1 MMAEVQREGSSKRA
15 CMKKI
20 GNAIKWMAGILL
32 VILLCAV
39 GCVWYAVKIEP
50 YMVRTKELALDTSL
64 SEPLTIVQ
72 VSDIQISEN
81 YTIHHFQKVVDR
93 IISLEPDIL
102 LFTGDLYENYA
113 AYHDNENLVS
123 QLSQIQP
130 RYGKFA
136 IWGNR
141 DYGGGAVRQYQ
152 QLMEAS
158 GFYLL
163 QNEGVTVTTDSG
175 EQLLLAG
182 LDDALLGEPDLQPV
196 IAQYSPDN
204 YPCSILMIHEPDL
217 ADQYAQDG
225 FDLMLAGHSHGGQV
239 DVPFLPPLTTSLA
252 EKYQKGLYQLNDD
265 TALYVNCGIGTSH
278 YPVRFGVPP
287 ELTVFCLNPRSINN

>member
-1 MMAEVQREGSSKRA
+1 MKAGVQSKRSGNGDG
-15 CMKKI
+15 MRKI
-20 GNAIKWMAGILL
+20 GKVIKWTAGILL
-32 VILLCAV
+32 IIFLCGV
-39 GCVWYAVKIEP
+39 GCILYGLKIEP
-50 YMVRTKELALDTSL
+50 YIVRTEKVSLDTGL
-64 SEPLTIVQ
+64 SEQLTVVQ
-72 VSDIQISEN
+72 VSDIQISES
-81 YTIHHFQKVVDR
+81 YTTRHFQKVVDR

-113 AYHDNENLVS
+113 AYHDDENLIA

-141 DYGGGAVRQYQ
+141 DYGGGAARQYSQ
-152 QLMEAS
+152 IMEAA
-158 GFYLL
+158 GFALL
-163 QNEGVTVTTDSG
+163 ENEAVTISTDNG

-182 LDDALLGEPDLQPV
+182 LDDALLGEPDIQPV
-196 IAQYSPDN
+196 LAQYPPDE
-204 YPCSILMIHEPDL
+204 YPCSVLMLHEPDL
-217 ADQYAQDG
+217 ADQYAEDG

-252 EKYQKGLYQLNDD
+252 EKYQKGLYQLNEN
-265 TALYVNCGIGTSH
+265 TALYVNRGIGTSH

-287 ELTVFCLNPRSINN
+287 EVTVFYLE

>member
-1 MMAEVQREGSSKRA
+1 MKAGVQSKRSGNGDG
-15 CMKKI
+15 MRKI
-20 GNAIKWMAGILL
+20 GKVIKWTAGILL
-32 VILLCAV
+32 IIFLCGV
-39 GCVWYAVKIEP
+39 GCILYGLKIEP
-50 YMVRTKELALDTSL
+50 YIVRTEEVSLDTGL
-64 SEPLTIVQ
+64 SEQLTVVQ
-72 VSDIQISEN
+72 VSDIQISES
-81 YTIHHFQKVVDR
+81 YTTRHFQKVVDR

-113 AYHDNENLVS
+113 AYHDDENLIA

-141 DYGGGAVRQYQ
+141 DYGGGAARQYSQ
-152 QLMEAS
+152 IMEAA
-158 GFYLL
+158 GFALL
-163 QNEGVTVTTDSG
+163 ENEAVTISTDNG

-182 LDDALLGEPDLQPV
+182 LDDALLGEPDIQPV
-196 IAQYSPDN
+196 LTQYPPDG
-204 YPCSILMIHEPDL
+204 YPCSVLMLHEPDL
-217 ADQYAQDG
+217 ADQYAEDG

-252 EKYQKGLYQLNDD
+252 EKYQKGLYQLNEN
-265 TALYVNCGIGTSH
+265 TALYVNRGIGISH

-287 ELTVFCLNPRSINN
+287 EVTVFYLE